1 MHERMCGRVIKLSKL
16 TKADRVY
23 RGISGMALPAEFW
36 KANEFG
42 VCGGIENAFM
52 STTVDRSVAMHY
64 AGNDKTKPGIVF
76 EVQQGMVNRGANV
89 QWLSQFPHEEEVGR
103 CFACAHTHT
112 HCSRLSPWRR
122 VAGPLWPADRA
133 RGTGQAG

>member
-1 MHERMCGRVIKLSKL
+1 MIKLSKL

-36 KANEFG
+36 TANEFG
-42 VCGGIENAFM
+42 VRGGVENAFM

-103 CFACAHTHT
+103 CFACARTHT
-112 HCSRLSPWRR
+112 QTEPVRR
-122 VAGPLWPADRA
+122 M
-133 RGTGQAG
+133 